1 MTASSRSG
9 VSAPPSLLRILLV
22 EDNEA
27 HTKLILR
34 AFKEDRLANPIHCV
48 ADGEAALDYLFRRGI
63 YADPKTSPRPGL
75 ILLDLKL
82 PKVDG
87 IEVLK
92 QAKGD
97 EALRHIPVVILTSSA
112 AEQDLRACYDN
123 YANSF
128 LSKPV
133 DFEKFHKMVQE
144 LDFYWTVYNKP
155 PIEAG

>member
-1 MTASSRSG
+1 MTVPPQSG
-9 VSAPPSLLRILLV
+9 VSAPSNVIRILLV

-34 AFKEDRLANPIHCV
+34 AFKEDRLANPINCV
-48 ADGEAALDYLFRRGI
+48 ADGEAALDFLFHRGA
-63 YADPKTSPRPGL
+63 YADPKKSPRPDL

-92 QAKGD
+92 QVKAD
-97 EALRHIPVVILTSSA
+97 TALRHIPVVILTSSA

-144 LDFYWTVYNKP
+144 LDFYWSVCNRP
-155 PIEAG
+155 PANVA

>member
-1 MTASSRSG
+1 MTAPPQPA
-9 VSAPPSLLRILLV
+9 VSAPANLLRILLV

-34 AFKEDRLANPIHCV
+34 AFKEDRLANPINCV
-48 ADGEAALDYLFRRGI
+48 ADGEAALDYLFRRGA
-63 YADPKTSPRPGL
+63 YADPKKSPRPGL

-87 IEVLK
+87 LEVLK
-92 QAKGD
+92 TIKAD
-97 EALRHIPVVILTSSA
+97 ATLRHIPVVILTSSA

-144 LDFYWTVYNKP
+144 LDFYWSVCNKP
-155 PIEAG
+155 PAGVP

>member
-1 MTASSRSG
+1 MTAPHASG
-9 VSAPPSLLRILLV
+9 ALGPANLLRILLV

-27 HTKLILR
+27 HTKLIMR
-34 AFKEDRLANPIHCV
+34 AFKEDRLANPINCV
-48 ADGEAALDYLFRRGI
+48 ADGEAALDYLFRRGT
-63 YADPKTSPRPGL
+63 YADPKKSPRPGL

-87 IEVLK
+87 LEVLK
-92 QAKGD
+92 TIKGD
-97 EALRHIPVVILTSSA
+97 VTLRHIPVVILTSSA

-133 DFEKFHKMVQE
+133 DFEKFHQMVQE
-144 LDFYWTVYNKP
+144 LDFYWSVCNKP
-155 PIEAG
+155 PANVA